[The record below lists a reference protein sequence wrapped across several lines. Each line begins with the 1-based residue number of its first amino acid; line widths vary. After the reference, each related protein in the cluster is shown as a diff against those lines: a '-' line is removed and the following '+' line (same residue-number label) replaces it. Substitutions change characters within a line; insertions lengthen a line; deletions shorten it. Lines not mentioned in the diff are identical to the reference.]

1 MINSPIIQQYHSL
14 ENITVKNIAI
24 YAIGP
29 NVKKVTFGSHLG
41 LMYEAMIVASLKL
54 SNGVEALAGLTTYTE
69 HEYDMTAFS
78 SAIQMAPFVLGK
90 KKNFLKSQK
99 FMKICEG
106 VMSHQDIFPRH
117 CLI

>member
-54 SNGVEALAGLTTYTE
+54 SNGVEALAGLTTYTK

-90 KKNFLKSQK
+90 NVFEIPKNL
-99 FMKICEG
+99 
-106 VMSHQDIFPRH
+106 
-117 CLI
+117 